1 MEEKNYIQIK
11 LILNKTKTILNK
23 LIRTI
28 DQFGINFTFKFKGED
43 NYSTKCSLFFFLVF
57 ISFSTAIF
65 IINSIP
71 FILHQNFNLLYYT
84 INLAYTEP
92 IKLKES
98 PTAFAIG
105 LDCPIDIKSN
115 IKAEDLFDLQ
125 LYFITYTKDNEGNR
139 TKTPELIKT
148 HPCDKRDFYNLHNDS
163 FDFINIKNLQ
173 CLDDVQIENHKIEGI
188 YTDQKFTYYEFTLL
202 SKEDTEEHFKK
213 INDYL
218 IENDCKLQFYYTDIS
233 VNLTNYKEPI
243 TSYINSLFLQINPT
257 LFLKMNVFFMN
268 YHLQNE
274 SRLLDVTKHDG
285 EPLLK
290 TGFSRAEQYFL
301 YEGLNRFLTKP
312 YNYKNYAK
320 LYIRVDNKKL
330 EIKRKYQQ
338 LIEFYGEQSS
348 TLIGIFVILNI
359 LFSFIN
365 NFAFNHLIIHKLF
378 FFEDLIHIKSINLKK
393 SKDSRKIMNNS
404 CPSSNRMNSISK
416 NNDISPYYSQLSSS
430 TKDKLPKLKKTKK
443 KFSMNL
449 YQAIIIFPLL
459 RFFGK
464 KFKPNSNED
473 FYRKCND
480 ILDEKLDIF
489 LFVRNMILLQI
500 MYQNYLDDDEKAYIN
515 FFSRSISYLYKKE
528 EKEEEGKR
536 QFYKPAY
543 KLEREDL
550 YKRLK
555 EFSKAKGNKMFSN

>member
-1 MEEKNYIQIK
+1 M
-11 LILNKTKTILNK
+11 
-23 LIRTI
+23 
-28 DQFGINFTFKFKGED
+28 
-43 NYSTKCSLFFFLVF
+43 
-57 ISFSTAIF
+57 
-65 IINSIP
+65 P
-71 FILHQNFNLLYYT
+71 
-84 INLAYTEP
+84 
-92 IKLKES
+92 
-98 PTAFAIG
+98 
-105 LDCPIDIKSN
+105 
-115 IKAEDLFDLQ
+115 
-125 LYFITYTKDNEGNR
+125 
-139 TKTPELIKT
+139 
-148 HPCDKRDFYNLHNDS
+148 
-163 FDFINIKNLQ
+163 
-173 CLDDVQIENHKIEGI
+173 
-188 YTDQKFTYYEFTLL
+188 
-202 SKEDTEEHFKK
+202 KEDTEKHFKK
-213 INDYL
+213 IDDYL
-218 IENDCKLQFYYTDIS
+218 NENDCKLQIASLLYLNKPSYITMLF
-233 VNLTNYKEPI
+233 NYEEPFA
-243 TSYINSLFLQINPT
+243 SYINSLFLQINPT

-274 SRLLDVTKHDG
+274 RQLLDVTKHDK

-301 YEGLNRFLTKP
+301 YKGLNRFLTKP
-312 YNYKNYAK
+312 YDYENYAK
-320 LYIRVDNKKL
+320 RCVRVDNKKL

-338 LIEFYGEQSS
+338 LIDFYGEQSL
-348 TLIGIFVILNI
+348 TLIDIFVILNI

-404 CPSSNRMNSISK
+404 CPLSNRMNSISK

-430 TKDKLPKLKKTKK
+430 TKDKLPKLKRTEK

-473 FYRKCND
+473 FYRKCNH

-489 LFVRNMILLQI
+489 LFVRNMILHQI

-515 FFSRSISYLYKKE
+515 FFSRSISYLCVKE
-528 EKEEEGKR
+528 EEEKEEEELEEKKEEEGKR

-555 EFSKAKGNKMFSN
+555 EFSKAKGNKMLSN